1 MDSSCVGCSMVYCR
15 SLVSP
20 LMCWRNSLACC
31 SFIVSKSVV
40 HEVSLMF
47 GGLAGGF

>member
-1 MDSSCVGCSMVYCR
+1 MDPSCVGFSMVYCR

-31 SFIVSKSVV
+31 WFIKCPDPSSTKCR
-40 HEVSLMF
+40 
-47 GGLAGGF
+47 